1 MRLHGVIEVIQAF
14 DKTVKISYKLL
25 SYMMVGYTEL
35 HDVTQ
40 GYRTGELPGLEK
52 MALTEKSQILNQ
64 NFRTIC
70 YIKKCLFMYFL
81 YVGTNASVEIN

>member
-52 MALTEKSQILNQ
+52 NGFNREISNPKPKLSNNLLH
-64 NFRTIC
+64 
-70 YIKKCLFMYFL
+70 KKMSIHVFPLCR
-81 YVGTNASVEIN
+81 NECISRN